1 MSLEV
6 RMKIWGAILLLC
18 AAFVPPVGP
27 GSAGAQV
34 RSPASER
41 EPAERDYQKMRLL
54 LVDDTFLKQADRLAR
69 RQAVTGVRADYNFE
83 PRLSDDATPGVTPAS
98 TRVDILRL
106 IRHCEEIGAN
116 CYHFLIWH
124 QKTDWDDFRKFV
136 EAAEKSAELRSRG
149 FTAWVYLVPPSE
161 SQRAKSEPFGMD
173 YVAWMENVARFSA
186 DHPLVTALCIDDFY
200 WSPENRALFTRDYLK
215 KMRAAA
221 DRYNPRLALVTVMY
235 WDEIDPAREDETMR
249 EAAVIADAIDGI
261 LYPYMA
267 QSLGKGLS
275 HKETS
280 ALPAEL
286 GRLRQ
291 FYPGLPVIVD
301 IYVSRHSR
309 PLDLPDPGWVGN
321 LIDLARENADGVA
334 LYGSPKKDRQGG
346 FSGAWSE
353 SMRDPAG
360 IFEAI
365 RNRYRAWLK
374 PEARRD

>member
-1 MSLEV
+1 MKV
-6 RMKIWGAILLLC
+6 RWANLLLC
-18 AAFVPPVGP
+18 GAFILRAGP
-27 GSAGAQV
+27 GSASAQV
-34 RSPASER
+34 RPPVSER
-41 EPAERDYQKMRLL
+41 DLAERDYQKMRLL
-54 LVDDTFLKQADRLAR
+54 LVDDTFLKQPDRLAR
-69 RQAVTGVRADYNFE
+69 RQAATGVRADYDTE
-83 PRLSDDATPGVTPAS
+83 PRLSDDAAPGVTPAS
-98 TRVDILRL
+98 TRVDIPRL

-116 CYHFLIWH
+116 CYHFLIYH
-124 QKTDWDDFRKFV
+124 QKTDWDDFQKFV
-136 EAAEKSAELRSRG
+136 EAAEKSADLRSRG
-149 FTAWVYLVPPSE
+149 FTVWVYLAPPSE
-161 SQRAKSEPFGMD
+161 SRRAKSEPFGMD
-173 YVAWMENVARFSA
+173 YIAWMENVARFSV
-186 DHPLVTALCIDDFY
+186 DHPSVTAICIDDFY
-200 WSPENRALFTRDYLK
+200 WSPENQALFTRDYLK

-235 WDEIDPAREDETMR
+235 WDEIDPAREVETMR

-286 GRLRQ
+286 KRLRQ
-291 FYPGLPVIVD
+291 FYPGIPVIVD
-301 IYVSRHSR
+301 IYVTKHSR
-309 PLDLPDPGWVGN
+309 SLDLPDPSWVGK

-346 FSGAWSE
+346 FSEAWSA
-353 SMRDPAG
+353 SMRDPAS

-365 RNRYRAWLK
+365 RTRYRAWLK